1 MKFIYLISISLIL
14 LIFGCYDDKG
24 NYDYTPINRI
34 EIESF
39 TIGTQY
45 LGDTIEIKPILN
57 FAIDSTENNLVF
69 EWTVFDT
76 KKFHMH
82 DLFYITDTLG
92 SGFIIL
98 RVKDTIK
105 NIEYSQFTSITIK
118 TEYEAEGYVIL
129 SKGNNNASHLSY
141 IRLTTN
147 ANYTK
152 EGEEHETNYYDCKDY
167 YNVYEATNKESMGRG
182 PLKLLQHF
190 HSSNSEN
197 GSEVGAFWIFQEE
210 PECIDISGVSFQKDI
225 TLRSQFLDGMPADFH
240 PYDMV
245 DMRWSSFVIGKD
257 GKMYSRK
264 KATEFLFNSGH
275 FLNNAVT
282 FEEEGNIHEVSGAG
296 VLHHRYSTGGYT
308 LLYEKNLHRF
318 LLMLDGNQQVG
329 GGIAAPFVSGNSIYT
344 PADAARIDDLGE
356 MEMIYCGA
364 YKSNY
369 WAVSNYYYAI
379 LKDPKGIYYSYVF
392 GINNTNYGEAPT
404 ITGVTQKALP
414 DETQVLLNN
423 ILTGTNKNLFEIGA
437 GDNAVGFQA
446 PNGKERINYILIT
459 RDNELWLLDRSTGLL
474 ELYDTFDATITAL
487 DTEVYNS
494 WLAGIGLEN
503 GKFHIIEITDAAYGG
518 EHPKRMY
525 SSENNFGEIVDIRY
539 KSGSSW

>member
-152 EGEEHETNYYDCKDY
+152 EGEE
-167 YNVYEATNKESMGRG
+167 
-182 PLKLLQHF
+182 QH
-190 HSSNSEN
+190 
-197 GSEVGAFWIFQEE
+197 
-210 PECIDISGVSFQKDI
+210 
-225 TLRSQFLDGMPADFH
+225 
-240 PYDMV
+240 
-245 DMRWSSFVIGKD
+245 GK
-257 GKMYSRK
+257 
-264 KATEFLFNSGH
+264 
-275 FLNNAVT
+275 
-282 FEEEGNIHEVSGAG
+282 
-296 VLHHRYSTGGYT
+296 
-308 LLYEKNLHRF
+308 
-318 LLMLDGNQQVG
+318 
-329 GGIAAPFVSGNSIYT
+329 
-344 PADAARIDDLGE
+344 
-356 MEMIYCGA
+356 
-364 YKSNY
+364 
-369 WAVSNYYYAI
+369 
-379 LKDPKGIYYSYVF
+379 
-392 GINNTNYGEAPT
+392 
-404 ITGVTQKALP
+404 
-414 DETQVLLNN
+414 
-423 ILTGTNKNLFEIGA
+423 TGT
-437 GDNAVGFQA
+437 AV
-446 PNGKERINYILIT
+446 
-459 RDNELWLLDRSTGLL
+459 
-474 ELYDTFDATITAL
+474 
-487 DTEVYNS
+487 
-494 WLAGIGLEN
+494 
-503 GKFHIIEITDAAYGG
+503 
-518 EHPKRMY
+518 
-525 SSENNFGEIVDIRY
+525 
-539 KSGSSW
+539 